1 MKKLILTTLLVT
13 GAALGALAQGTIF
26 ANNLNNTGVYGGAGG
41 TPFTGTSGN
50 PTYSPL
56 VISNGLIFTS
66 DPTAQAGNLGYGQG
80 SQMLGVDV
88 NWVLY
93 GGATAGTATTLITGE
108 VGTNGAAAGDNA
120 NWGQLYG
127 GGQQYN
133 VPGTTPSSTVFL
145 DLQVWEGTAASYAAS
160 TSYKADSGAF
170 ANPSSG
176 GAGVPQPLYGLP
188 DMLLT
193 IPEPSIPALS
203 GLGAAALMILRRKS
217 RKWVFSRVSQPSSCM
232 QERKRVIDVGPGVCS
247 F

>member
-1 MKKLILTTLLVT
+1 MKKLILITLFVT
-13 GAALGALAQGTIF
+13 GAALGAFAQGTIF
-26 ANNLNNTGVYGGAGG
+26 ADNLHNTGVYNGAGG

-88 NWVLY
+88 NWELY

-108 VGTNGAAAGDNA
+108 VGTNGAAAGDNP
-120 NWGQLYG
+120 NWGQFNG
-127 GGQQYN
+127 PGAQQA
-133 VPGTTPSSTVFL
+133 VPGTTATSLVFL
-145 DLQVWEGTAASYAAS
+145 DLQVWEGTATSYAAS

-170 ANPSSG
+170 ANPSG
-176 GAGVPQPLYGLP
+176 GGVGTPEPLYGLP

-193 IPEPSIPALS
+193 IPEPSILALS
-203 GLGAAALMILRRKS
+203 GLGAAALMIIRRKS
-217 RKWVFSRVSQPSSCM
+217 K
-232 QERKRVIDVGPGVCS
+232 K
-247 F
+247 